1 MVNQQQLSIHQLAQ
15 LAKVSVRTLHYYDQI
30 GLLTPPRQ
38 RENNYRYYDTSALL
52 RLQQILF
59 YKEMGFELESIKGIL
74 DQPGFDYQDALL
86 KHRDALKSKLVQTQQ
101 LINTIDRTLDQMKG
115 KNTMSN
121 NDYFTGFSDE
131 QQAKYEKEASEQWGP
146 EIVSE
151 SNLRWKSLSIKEREQ
166 FFKNGER
173 ITLSLR
179 DTMKDGPSSPKVQAI
194 VKEWQDY
201 INFFYDCTPEI
212 LLGLG
217 HMYVEDP
224 RFRAF
229 YERID
234 PNLPQFFYEAIKIY
248 CQKLGVTD

>member
-1 MVNQQQLSIHQLAQ
+1 MINQQQLSIRQLAR
-15 LAKVSVRTLHYYDQI
+15 LAKVSVRTLHYYDEI
-30 GLLTPPRQ
+30 RLLTPPRQ
-38 RENNYRYYDTSALL
+38 KGNNYRCYDTSDLL

-59 YKEMGFELESIKGIL
+59 YKEMGFELESIKNIL
-74 DQPGFDYQDALL
+74 DDPEFDYQASLLQHRGALN
-86 KHRDALKSKLVQTQQ
+86 SKLIQTQQ
-101 LINTIDRTLDQMKG
+101 LISTIDRTLDQMKG
-115 KNTMSN
+115 KSTMSN
-121 NDYFTGFSDE
+121 NDYFTGFSEE

-151 SNLRWKSLSIKEREQ
+151 SNRRWKSLSAKEREQ
-166 FFKNGER
+166 FFKNGEL

-179 DTMKDGPSSPKVQAI
+179 DAMKEAPSSPKVQAI
-194 VKEWQDY
+194 VKEWQEY

-234 PNLPQFFYEAIKIY
+234 PKLPQFFYDAIKIF
-248 CQKLGVTD
+248 CSKLGVTD